1 MFSSCTSAA
10 LFGLDS
16 NLIQVEVDVSNGL
29 PMFNMVGLLSTE
41 VREAAERVKTAL
53 RNTGIELP
61 PKRITVNFSPA
72 DIRKSGVG
80 IDLPVAVG
88 ILFSIGEIRVGDIK
102 DFVIL
107 GELGLNGEIKPV
119 RGVLPI
125 VKKARDEAYK
135 YCIIPEANVSEGA
148 VVSGIKVIGVK
159 NLAETIAYLSAE
171 EKERDNLISPAL
183 KNIVEMTERAE
194 EEYELDFIDIA
205 GQQLVKRAVEI
216 AAAGFHN
223 LLMIG
228 PPGAGKSMIAKRIPT
243 ILPRLSE
250 EESIELSAIYS
261 VSGLLNK
268 ERPLITKRPFWSPH
282 HSITETA
289 LTGGG
294 RIPMPGVVSLSH
306 RGVLFLDEMAEF
318 SASTL
323 DIMRQPLE
331 DKCIR
336 ISRSSGTYTYPANY
350 MLIGATNPCKCGYY
364 PDRNKCKCSERDIK
378 RYFSHISGPL
388 LDRID
393 LCIEVSKVDI
403 AQLSGSKKGNE
414 SSSRIRERVE
424 KAHEIQ
430 RKRFKSSGLKFNADI
445 EPSRLEEYCFLGE
458 AEKILLEKI
467 YRKMDLT
474 ARSYHKLIKVART
487 IADLDGSE
495 KVCERHITE
504 ASAYRIYKRI

>member
-88 ILFSIGEIRVGDIK
+88 ILFSIGEIRAGDIK

-107 GELGLNGEIKPV
+107 GELGLDGEIKPV

-171 EKERDNLISPAL
+171 EEERDNLISPAL
-183 KNIVEMTERAE
+183 KNIAEMTERAE

-487 IADLDGSE
+487 IADLDGS
-495 KVCERHITE
+495 KKICERHITE